1 LTSGS
6 PFTPTMFDI
15 SGLGTGGQR
24 PSLAPG
30 KSLDDAVKGGI
41 TQYFDP
47 SVFVS
52 PQIGTLG
59 NVGRNSLRGP
69 GYANVDMS
77 FSKNVLLTGSHSI
90 QLRAE
95 VFNLFN
101 RANFGQPNGTVFVP
115 TPGGAAAV
123 NPAAGRI
130 TTALDPRR
138 MQFAVKYLF

>member
-1 LTSGS
+1 
-6 PFTPTMFDI
+6 MFDI

-77 FSKNVLLTGSHSI
+77 FSKNVQLAGSHSV

-115 TPGGAAAV
+115 TPGGGAAV
-123 NPAAGRI
+123 NPLVGRI

-138 MQFAVKYLF
+138 MQFAIKYLF